1 MKRIAPSL
9 LLAYLALTACS
20 STPTSEH
27 KEMDRDPAAN
37 TQQKKTGDAALQRA
51 SGKIKKIS
59 SGSTE
64 PGFTPPLAAPAAE
77 THALAAPAQMPQ
89 APADSHTPA
98 NDHVA
103 APQTHAPQAHDVEA
117 KKLDAKAHA
126 DANHGHGHAAAAT
139 ANSASGA
146 HATAAKPQSGE
157 NLSDR
162 SVRWLQN
169 GNTRYVTRRFRAD
182 GRQPA
187 DRERTKATQ
196 KPHAIVLSCSDSRV
210 PPELVFDQGIGEIF
224 VIRVAGEA
232 LDATSLA
239 SIEYAVEHLNPNLIV
254 VLGHTKCEAVDAAM
268 KIKEGTSAGS
278 EHLDRLLSEI
288 RPHLKTR
295 STEQPS
301 PNLEIESA
309 LNADGV
315 ARDLVKRSEIV
326 RHKVEQGTLK
336 IKSALYWIDTGKV
349 KFY

>member
-9 LLAYLALTACS
+9 IIAFLTLSACAS
-20 STPTSEH
+20 IKTSERN
-27 KEMDRDPAAN
+27 ESDRDPATN
-37 TQQKKTGDAALQRA
+37 SEKKKSDAHTEAALQRA
-51 SGKIKKIS
+51 SGGIKKITA
-59 SGSTE
+59 GSTE
-64 PGFTPPLAAPAAE
+64 PGFTPPMSEPASEAHAE
-77 THALAAPAQMPQ
+77 ADAQVPQ
-89 APADSHTPA
+89 ASVEPNASA
-98 NDHVA
+98 KE
-103 APQTHAPQAHDVEA
+103 QSSAPQAHGTEA
-117 KKLDAKAHA
+117 KAVEQKAHA
-126 DANHGHGHAAAAT
+126 EGDHGHDGHAHVPKTSSTGGSHAAP
-139 ANSASGA
+139 
-146 HATAAKPQSGE
+146 AKAQAGE

-169 GNTRYVTRRFRAD
+169 GNTRFVTRRFRAD

-187 DRERTKATQ
+187 DRERTKLTQ

-210 PPELVFDQGIGEIF
+210 PPEVVFDQGIGEIF

-232 LDATSLA
+232 LDETSLA

-254 VLGHTKCEAVDAAM
+254 VMGHTKCGAVDAAI

-278 EHLDRLLSEI
+278 PHLDRLLSEI

-315 ARDLVKRSEIV
+315 ARDLLSRSEII
-326 RHKVEQGTLK
+326 RHKVEQGSLK